1 MIPSFKENGWK
12 KTRTQ
17 PRRRDRVRL
26 SVHRGWTERHTRPT
40 RAHTRHS
47 ADKTSRVMESRH
59 GTDLQGSTLCMEDSF
74 LRLNSCCIRN
84 LALFFRWGLF
94 WNLFS
99 DCATGK
105 LTKKNTYQYSYTK
118 ITRNSFNNSTVTL
131 SYQSGISSSPPPW
144 KKSCKI
150 STGYHLT
157 FTKTIKIWPRC
168 THLLPTN
175 GEEEDNLIKRT
186 QSEK

>member
-84 LALFFRWGLF
+84 LALFSVGPILKFIFGLR
-94 WNLFS
+94 
-99 DCATGK
+99 DRKAY
-105 LTKKNTYQYSYTK
+105 KKNTYQYSYTK

-131 SYQSGISSSPPPW
+131 SYQSGISPSPPPW